1 MDTISFVLVSIVIVL
16 SIYLFYGGICHF
28 ENQILKER
36 KSKHTIT
43 IDGVTYNKKEVK
55 KLIKGVEPIK

>member
-16 SIYLFYGGICHF
+16 SIYLFYGWICHS
-28 ENQILKER
+28 ENQILGER
-36 KSKHTIT
+36 ESKHTIT